1 MLHLAVLL
9 PVLAL
14 LPLSAPSPQEAPE
27 DRRPPNVIVFLV
39 DDMGWTDVGCYGSE
53 YYETPNV
60 DRLAAEGMRFTQG
73 YAACAVCSPSR
84 AALQTGRHP
93 ARLGVTDWIHHSSR
107 HAKECAQTGVHVDG
121 YEPAGKRK
129 LLTPLNRPWLELEE
143 TTIAELLKP
152 LGYRSA
158 HVGKWHLGPK
168 GWFPEDQGYDEN
180 FGGFEVGQPPS
191 YFDPYGNKRYPGIV
205 GLPRLNKGEYL
216 TDREAAEA
224 VAFIERNVD
233 RPFFLHLAH
242 YAVHSPLQAKQEVIE
257 KYEAK
262 PVTTGQK
269 VPVYAAMVESVDDAV
284 GAVLDCLD
292 RHGLAE
298 NTLIFFTSDNGGAV
312 HFPATDNAPLRKG
325 KGYPYEGGLRV
336 PFIVRWPGKVPA
348 GWVRDAPVS
357 GMDIFPTIAEA
368 TGTPLPD
375 DREIDGESLMPL
387 FDGAERLGRASL
399 LWHFPHYWWGTNI
412 QPYGVLRW
420 GNWKLIEHYEDGR
433 LELYD
438 LAADPGESNDLAS
451 ESAGRAQMMQLVL
464 QEDLRIDLH
473 ARFTRPRSDVALDSQ
488 AERVWIGPEFW
499 ANPMEDWRLAR
510 GELEVLRGGAN
521 RNVQLLTH
529 QLGEQPGSFT
539 TQAVFTLEEAGERGG
554 SAGFEIGIQS
564 ELGDYRSA
572 LIHGRGLQVG
582 VNTDV
587 TFFIGDGPLAFHTGF
602 PEPGVPFELK
612 LTATPHEGQYE
623 LTLEVRKAGEPHQ
636 AFSFSRTVPADQLV
650 GNIALVNN
658 HRGQE
663 KPTARFRFADWR
675 FSGTKLVH
683 NESQAFGPILYA
695 THTLSRGVLKMTA
708 QMPPLGEDDAKVVRL
723 EVQRDGEWKE
733 IARQKIHEPSWTAT
747 LRVEDWDATV
757 DTPYRL
763 AYSFRDWRGV
773 KSDHY
778 FTGTVRRE
786 PIDRLLVVAGF
797 TGNTDPA
804 FPNALLVENV
814 EKHDPDVLFFSGDQ
828 IYEFVGG
835 YGIHREPVDVA
846 ILNYLRKIYLWGW
859 AFRDVM
865 RDRITVAIPDDHDV
879 YQGNIWGNGGNP
891 ISMREHQRGGYN
903 MHEDFV
909 DVVHRTQVGSL
920 PDPFDPTPMKRG
932 ISVYYTDLLYGR
944 VSFAVI
950 ADRMFKAGPKGL
962 VESGSRRPDH
972 VKDPAIDVRTLDV
985 PDAPLL
991 GERQLEFL
999 RHWAADWHGADLK
1012 VVLSQTIFA
1021 NVANYHGGNQEFIIA
1036 DLDSNGWPQS
1046 GRNRALH
1053 EIRRG
1058 FGFMFAGDH
1067 HLASIVHHGIEEHGD
1082 AGFSFCVP
1090 SIAAGYPRAWR
1101 PDEEGREVRNRPE
1114 AGLPNTGDYLD
1125 GLLNK
1130 ITVHAVGNPARKNR
1144 KPVLERLHDKASGYG
1159 LLRLDQA
1166 EGEIT
1171 MECWKLLFDAADPLP
1186 GDQFPGWPRTIS
1198 YLENYGRRPV
1208 AYLPGLKFA
1217 SSNPVVQVRDDD
1229 ELDEVLYTLRV
1240 RGESFRAPV
1249 FRRDGSYSVWIDDG
1263 SGTLTLYRED
1273 VRPAD

>member
-1 MLHLAVLL
+1 MRHLFALHLTLVLIL
-9 PVLAL
+9 CI
-14 LPLSAPSPQEAPE
+14 LSSSEARATE
-27 DRRPPNVIVFLV
+27 KRPPNVVIFLV
-39 DDMGWTDVGCYGSE
+39 DDMGWTDLGCYGSE

-60 DRLAAEGMRFTQG
+60 DRLAREGMKFTQG

-107 HAKECAQTGVHVDG
+107 HAKECAKTGVHVDG

-129 LLTPLNRPWLELEE
+129 LLTPLNRPWLELGDV
-143 TTIAELLKP
+143 TIAELLKP

-292 RHGLAE
+292 RNGLAE
-298 NTLIFFTSDNGGAV
+298 DTLVFFTSDNGGAV

-348 GWVRDAPVS
+348 GEVSDEPVS
-357 GMDIFPTIAEA
+357 GIDLFPTIAEA
-368 TGTPLPD
+368 TGARVPV
-375 DREIDGESLMPL
+375 EIELDGLSLLPL
-387 FDGAERLGRASL
+387 FGKEEYLPRNTLA
-399 LWHFPHYWWGTNI
+399 WHFPHYWWGTNI
-412 QPYGVLRW
+412 QPYGVIRR
-420 GNWKLIEHYEDGR
+420 GNLKVIEHYEDGR
-433 LELYD
+433 LEFYD
-438 LAADPGESNDLAS
+438 LEVDPGETTDLYA
-451 ESAGRAQMMQLVL
+451 ERPAEARTLQGVLHKELRGLGARTAQPV
-464 QEDLRIDLH
+464 
-473 ARFTRPRSDVALDSQ
+473 PDVAWSDR
-488 AERVWIGPEFW
+488 ADRVWIGPEYW
-499 ANPMEDWRLAR
+499 ANPMEDWRLSE
-510 GELEVLRGGAN
+510 GEIEVQRGGAN

-529 QLGEQPGSFT
+529 QLGKQPGTFT
-539 TQAVFTLEEAGERGG
+539 TSATFTLVEEGARGG
-554 SAGFEIGIQS
+554 SVGFEIGIQS
-564 ELGDYRSA
+564 ELDDYRSA
-572 LIHGRGLQVG
+572 LIHGQGLGVG
-582 VNTDV
+582 LTTDGEL
-587 TFFIGDGPLAFHTGF
+587 FIGDEYTSPITPPL
-602 PEPGVPFELK
+602 EPGEPFVLGLHSVPKGEHQL
-612 LTATPHEGQYE
+612 LV
-623 LTLEVRKAGEPHQ
+623 LTLYTKEGRTIGPPHGGVDL
-636 AFSFSRTVPADQLV
+636 AANQLV

-658 HRGQE
+658 HRGLE
-663 KPTARFRFADWR
+663 KPSARFRFADWE
-675 FSGTKLVH
+675 FSGTKLVRNDEH
-683 NESQAFGPILYA
+683 ALGPILYA

-733 IARQKIHEPSWTAT
+733 VARQKIHEPSWTAT

-773 KSDHY
+773 KSDHH

-786 PIDRLLVVAGF
+786 PIDRPLVVAGF

-804 FPNALLVENV
+804 FPNELLVSNV

-903 MHEDFV
+903 MHKDFV

-920 PDPFDPTPMKRG
+920 PDPFDPTPMKQG
-932 ISVYYTDLLYGR
+932 ISVYFTDLLYGR

-950 ADRMFKAGPKGL
+950 ADRMFKAGPRGL
-962 VESGSRRPDH
+962 VESGSNRPDH
-972 VKDPAIDVRTLDV
+972 VKDPAIDVGTLDV

-991 GERQLEFL
+991 GKRQLEFL

-1058 FGFMFAGDH
+1058 FGFMFAGDQ
-1067 HLASIVHHGIEEHGD
+1067 HLASIVQHGIDEHRD
-1082 AGFSFCVP
+1082 AGWSFCVP
-1090 SIAAGYPRAWR
+1090 CLAGGSPGAGRPAAA
-1101 PDEEGREVRNRPE
+1101 GREVRNRPE
-1114 AGLPNTGDYLD
+1114 AGLANTGDYLD
-1125 GLLNK
+1125 GLLNR
-1130 ITVHAVGNPARKNR
+1130 ITVHAVGNPERKNR

-1171 MECWKLLFDAADPLP
+1171 MECWKLLFDAADPQP
-1186 GDQFPGWPRTIS
+1186 GDQFPGWPMTVS
-1198 YLENYGRRPV
+1198 YLENYGRTPV
-1208 AYLPGLKFA
+1208 AFLPELRFE
-1217 SSNPVVQVRDDD
+1217 SVDPIVQVRD
-1229 ELDEVLYTLRV
+1229 EAGEVVYTLRV
-1240 RGESFRAPV
+1240 RGRSFRAPV
-1249 FRRDGSYSVWIDDG
+1249 FRRKAVHSVWVDEG
-1263 SGTLTLYRED
+1263 SGALVQRW
-1273 VRPAD
+1273 RGRAQR